1 MCPARRNP
9 SCSRTGGFF
18 CKKKLSNIF
27 QKPLDY
33 CVYNMYNTMQNELV
47 VTFDKPLFGE
57 AKAYANEALD
67 AAVSYV
73 QTLVGLKHRPNFD
86 IISPFKATVKKYF
99 AETDF
104 ARE

>member
-1 MCPARRNP
+1 MIYTNLYNKIAREV
-9 SCSRTGGFF
+9 SEV
-18 CKKKLSNIF
+18 
-27 QKPLDY
+27 LDSQY
-33 CVYNMYNTMQNELV
+33 IAHRIEPDTMQNELV

-104 ARE
+104 ARK

>member
-1 MCPARRNP
+1 MIYTNLYNKIAREV
-9 SCSRTGGFF
+9 SEV
-18 CKKKLSNIF
+18 
-27 QKPLDY
+27 LDSQY
-33 CVYNMYNTMQNELV
+33 IAHRIEPDTMHNELV

-104 ARE
+104 ARK

>member
-1 MCPARRNP
+1 MIYTNLYNKIAREV
-9 SCSRTGGFF
+9 SEV
-18 CKKKLSNIF
+18 
-27 QKPLDY
+27 LDSQY
-33 CVYNMYNTMQNELV
+33 IAHRIEPDTMQNELV

-86 IISPFKATVKKYF
+86 IISPFEATVKKYF

-104 ARE
+104 ARK